1 MKSIKIH
8 FPFLIAVLAVMA
20 VLLAIALFRMEID
33 TDVTN
38 ICRKKIRSSRMPSM
52 FSKITPSRTV

>member
-33 TDVTN
+33 TD
-38 ICRKKIRSSRMPSM
+38 
-52 FSKITPSRTV
+52 ITKYLPQSDPVIADAEHVFKNGHR